1 MYSLVMNITGVNT
14 PCGSQEEVTASD
26 ASMSTG
32 AVEIRRI
39 AGDRSCTL

>member
-26 ASMSTG
+26 ASLSL
-32 AVEIRRI
+32 A
-39 AGDRSCTL
+39 